1 MPKIL
6 IIDDEENIRKTL
18 REIMEDE
25 MYSVV
30 VAEDG
35 DNGLKLFRDEE
46 LDVVLLDIQLPKK
59 NGIAVL
65 EEIMEI

>member
-46 LDVVLLDIQLPKK
+46 PDVVLLDNQLPKK